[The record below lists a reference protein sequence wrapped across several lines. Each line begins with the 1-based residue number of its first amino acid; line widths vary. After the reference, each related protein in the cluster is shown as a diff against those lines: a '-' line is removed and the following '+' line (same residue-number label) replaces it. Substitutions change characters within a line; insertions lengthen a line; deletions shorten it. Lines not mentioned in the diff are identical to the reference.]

1 MHTLTKDEVSNMKL
15 MTDTYMKS
23 IHDDLENQELD
34 GEMLMKVLDLTCK
47 LTMLNAMSIAEIN
60 ENEISKWH
68 QKYYNRLNNYK
79 KNARKRTVKQR
90 EMKC

>member
-60 ENEISKWH
+60 ENEISK
-68 QKYYNRLNNYK
+68 
-79 KNARKRTVKQR
+79 
-90 EMKC
+90 

>member
-23 IHDDLENQELD
+23 IHKDLENQELD

-60 ENEISKWH
+60 ENEISK
-68 QKYYNRLNNYK
+68 
-79 KNARKRTVKQR
+79 
-90 EMKC
+90 

>member
-1 MHTLTKDEVSNMKL
+1 MHTLNKDEVSNMKL

-60 ENEISKWH
+60 ENEISK
-68 QKYYNRLNNYK
+68 
-79 KNARKRTVKQR
+79 
-90 EMKC
+90 